1 MTYPIPAQLKIY
13 HIVHIDKLP
22 AIIDSGVLLS
32 DAELVQRKLAG
43 TIIGMDK
50 IKKRRLIDVK
60 RDWYY

>member
-1 MTYPIPAQLKIY
+1 MTYPIPAQPKIY
-13 HIVHIDKLP
+13 HIVHYDKLP
-22 AIIDSGVLLS
+22 AILASGVLLS
-32 DAELVQRKLAG
+32 DAEMIQRKPAG